1 MLLLTD
7 SIVTLGGTGRQLATP
22 LQVDTAWGVGSLEVG
37 EGGEE
42 CEGLGHV
49 RNRSSVFTS
58 RLPPSVLL
66 LPSRLF
72 AREHL
77 FIPVRFHRIGL
88 EGKKGLGWAGAE
100 RGR

>member
-1 MLLLTD
+1 M
-7 SIVTLGGTGRQLATP
+7 SG
-22 LQVDTAWGVGSLEVG
+22 GVGGGGGG
-37 EGGEE
+37 EEGEE

-88 EGKKGLGWAGAE
+88 EGKKGWVGLGR
-100 RGR
+100 RGGGDV